1 MQLKPVKNLESNY
14 LVSSCGKLFS
24 AKTLKQISPKPNGR
38 GYLVHTTRLATGTV
52 RVRLHRAVA
61 EAFIPNVEDKP
72 IVNHKD
78 GNKQNNADWNLEWS
92 TISENTKHA
101 WSNGLRKR
109 YVDCNLNG

>member
-1 MQLKPVKNLESNY
+1 MQLKPVKNLENNY

-24 AKTLKQISPKPNGR
+24 AKTLKEITPKANGR
-38 GYLVHTTRLATGTV
+38 GYLVHTTRLSIGTV
-52 RVRLHRAVA
+52 RVRVHRAVA
-61 EAFIPNVEDKP
+61 ENFVPNGENKP
-72 IVNHKD
+72 LVNHKD
-78 GNKQNNADWNLEWS
+78 GNKQNNAACNLEWS

>member
-52 RVRLHRAVA
+52 RIRLHRAVA
-61 EAFIPNVEDKP
+61 EAFIPNTEDKP

-101 WSNGLRKR
+101 WISGLRR
-109 YVDCNLNG
+109 

>member
-1 MQLKPVKNLESNY
+1 MQLKPVKNLENNY

-24 AKTLKQISPKPNGR
+24 AKTLKEITPKPNGR
-38 GYLVHTTRLATGTV
+38 GYLVHTTRLSTGTV
-52 RVRLHRAVA
+52 RVRIHRAVA
-61 EAFIPNVEDKP
+61 ENFIPNGDNKP

-101 WSNGLRKR
+101 WSNGFRKR